1 MANCCM
7 NYLTL
12 SGDEEQIKSLFDL
25 VGDNFDFNKLI
36 PLDES
41 DRYQSLEKW
50 GCNSIAFDVE
60 SRFDPEDGNH
70 YCCFWTKW
78 SPPRGIFEVIKS
90 KFPKIKIRWDFDE
103 PNNGIKG
110 KWVRNPK

>member
-1 MANCCM
+1 M

-12 SGDEEQIKSLFDL
+12 SGDKKQIKSLFDL
-25 VGDNFDFNKLI
+25 VGNEFDFNKLI

-41 DRYQSLEKW
+41 NKQQSLEKW

-60 SRFDPEDGNH
+60 SRYDEKDDNH

-78 SPPRGIFEVIKS
+78 SPPRGIFEAIKK
-90 KFPKIKIRWDFDE
+90 KFPKIKIIWDFSE
-103 PNNGIKG
+103 PNNNIKG